1 MARLP
6 RITAMADDTISPSDH
21 RQWVGGQLPLW
32 GTFMIIRSNVSSF
45 FAGIAGVVVGAVA
58 FGGVAYAANGGSFL
72 LGKTNKATAPSVL
85 NNSAGTAL
93 SLVAKPGY
101 APFKVS
107 NAVKVPLLNAD
118 KLDGLDSKSFVRVG
132 ATVANATNASKLA
145 GKDES
150 AFALATAKV
159 GRVASTGTTAVDFDA
174 DFVTDYYLAIATC
187 PAGSL
192 MTGGGFIGV
201 GMELIGSLPTSGNT
215 WQVASVSS
223 SVTAYATCLSLRGTL
238 PTGVAP
244 LSLSGATTN
253 TATTKALVAAASR

>member
-1 MARLP
+1 M
-6 RITAMADDTISPSDH
+6 ISRAS
-21 RQWVGGQLPLW
+21 
-32 GTFMIIRSNVSSF
+32 VSSF
-45 FAGIAGVVVGAVA
+45 VAGIAGVVVGAVA

-132 ATVANATNASKLA
+132 ATVANATNASQLA
-145 GKDES
+145 GKDEG

-159 GRVASTGTTAVDFDA
+159 GVVASTGTTAVDYNSDS
-174 DFVTDYYLAIATC
+174 VTDYYDANATC
-187 PAGSL
+187 PAGTI
-192 MTGGGFIGV
+192 MTGGGFIGD
-201 GMELIGSLPTSGNT
+201 GSQLIASVPYPGNT
-215 WQVASVSS
+215 WQVSSTSS
-223 SVTAYATCLSLRGTL
+223 SVYAYATCLALRGAV
-238 PTGVAP
+238 PTGVTS
-244 LSLSGATTN
+244 LSLSRATTSS
-253 TATTKALVAAASR
+253 LVAAASR